1 MKIDFFNI
9 FCLLVIVSI
18 GLGVWAGLTGK
29 FRNFRG
35 FVSQFYV
42 LSTCKTRNPI
52 GFRVWGAG
60 IVRLRAMFKLDG
72 VQMFCIIP
80 AVFLFLL
87 LVARTFCQPLM
98 SPDSVFRWNYLA
110 VKIFETGGFGFYPP
124 MSAEDF
130 KLYFYVDGIPPLVQF
145 SYYWLYASFGS
156 ASEVRLSVILIA
168 FQYVSIVFL
177 CYYSASHIFQ
187 SSKAGI
193 YSVLL
198 LLSSTIFFFSLFL
211 GQETGLTALSMAAT
225 IYFLS
230 GADGE
235 ESASNSV
242 LAGFS
247 TALGALSREYGLA
260 FIVIGLLICFWRK
273 RTGRN
278 IFAYLLSSSLL
289 CASWYI
295 YLYLRTG
302 NPVYS
307 LSIGTLFPVNEIFD
321 GIYKTYVIY
330 FGLGTQTLPKI
341 KFIINLL
348 LTLSPMHLLLLPAL
362 FLLPLRKVGY
372 LLAAALIFIL
382 IWLNSIGYTC
392 GGFFYSSRTLSPLI
406 VVISI
411 AAGGLISRFSNGKPS
426 FILCGVLVFIFVIWV
441 AYRDLCIPAN
451 TSMVPPRFIYN
462 SAFGK
467 LGKPGIVNYADIR
480 ELPGNAKVLS
490 DSALHHGALMTSLGK
505 HRKIIDF
512 VPVWSPEVAFL
523 SNPENTYAKTLS
535 ELRHC
540 GIKYVLYSKN
550 SYNNAYLEKYLFF
563 REYRNYS
570 KAIYEDASILI
581 YLLPD
586 VNQEK

>member
-1 MKIDFFNI
+1 MKIDFVNI
-9 FCLLVIVSI
+9 FGLLTLVSI
-18 GLGVWAGLTGK
+18 VLGVWAGLSGK
-29 FRNFRG
+29 LRNA
-35 FVSQFYV
+35 
-42 LSTCKTRNPI
+42 RN
-52 GFRVWGAG
+52 
-60 IVRLRAMFKLDG
+60 MFKFDG
-72 VQMFCIIP
+72 VQMFFIIP
-80 AVFLFLL
+80 AAFLFLL
-87 LVARTFCQPLM
+87 LMARTFCQPMM

-110 VKIFETGGFGFYPP
+110 IKIFETGGFGFYPP
-124 MSAEDF
+124 MSTEDF
-130 KLYFYVDGIPPLVQF
+130 KLYFYVDGMPPLVQF

-156 ASEVRLSVILIA
+156 ASETRLSVILIA
-168 FQYVSIVFL
+168 LQYVSIVFL

-198 LLSSTIFFFSLFL
+198 LLSSVIFFFSIFL

-235 ESASNSV
+235 ERASNSI

-295 YLYLRTG
+295 YLFLRTG

-307 LSIGTLFPVNEIFD
+307 LSIGTLFPVNETFD

-348 LTLSPMHLLLLPAL
+348 LTLSPLHLLLLPAL
-362 FLLPLRKVGY
+362 FFLPLKKVGY
-372 LLAAALIFIL
+372 LIAATLAVIL

-392 GGFFYSSRTLSPLI
+392 GGFFYSLRTLAPLI
-406 VVISI
+406 VVVSI
-411 AAGGLISRFSNGKPS
+411 ASGGLISRFSRGKRS
-426 FILCGVLVFIFVIWV
+426 AMLFGVIVSVSVIWG

-451 TSMVPPRFIYN
+451 TSMVPFRFIYN

-467 LGKPGIVNYADIR
+467 LGRPGTVNYADIG
-480 ELPGNAKVLS
+480 ELPENAKVLS
-490 DSALHHGALMTSLGK
+490 DSALHHGALMTNSGK
-505 HRKIIDF
+505 SGKMIDF
-512 VPVWSPEVAFL
+512 VPVWSPEVTFL
-523 SNPENTYAKTLS
+523 SNPENTYVKTLS
-535 ELRHC
+535 ELRSR
-540 GIKYVLYSKN
+540 GITYVLYSKN
-550 SYNNAYLEKYLFF
+550 SYNNAYLEKYPFF
-563 REYRNYS
+563 REYRSYS

-581 YLLPD
+581 YILPD
-586 VNQEK
+586 VNPGK